1 MATVKYTT
9 LYGSDFGLGNL
20 LGTVNDLQTIERDGK
35 HMVVQSLGTENR
47 VVIEGEG
54 LRYRKDVL
62 VAGTITSVEFT
73 DADGK
78 AFVTF
83 SDMHYDAAKLG
94 PTLDLEE
101 YVDFFETL
109 FIRDDEI
116 FGTGISDYLIGGG
129 RDDVLLGRGG
139 DDFLFAKGGT
149 DTVTGGKGSDRFMF
163 NVNSELDIV
172 TDFDASGGGD
182 QQDYIATERKDYRIM
197 QKGDDTIVNFGDG
210 NRIKLLGVDAAQVD
224 GADFVGLYEV

>member
-1 MATVKYTT
+1 MATVRYTT
-9 LYGSDFGLGNL
+9 LYGSDFGLGDL
-20 LGTVNDLQTIERDGK
+20 LGKVNDLETIERDGK
-35 HMVVQSLGTENR
+35 HMVVQSFETENR

-54 LRYRKDVL
+54 LRYQKDVL

-73 DADGK
+73 DAEGQ

-83 SDMHYDAAKLG
+83 SDTHYDAAKLG
-94 PTLDLEE
+94 PTLGLEGYE
-101 YVDFFETL
+101 DFFETL
-109 FIRDDEI
+109 LIRDDEI
-116 FGTGISDYLIGGG
+116 FGTGLSDYLVGGG

-139 DDFLFAKGGT
+139 DDFLFAKGGI

-182 QQDYIATERKDYRIM
+182 KQDYIATDLKDRVIT
-197 QKGDDTIVNFGDG
+197 QKGDDTIVDFGDG

-224 GADFVGLYEV
+224 SSDFVGLYEV